1 MKLPRLWICTMIAAS
16 LPSLAN
22 PLPARAQALQQV
34 AGDRMLIGAA
44 VSAHDLD
51 NPQLATL
58 IAEQFGCITAG
69 NEFKPESLQREPG
82 TFTFEP
88 ADRIAE
94 FAQQHN
100 MKMIGHTLLWHNQ
113 APAWLFVDQNKHP
126 IPREQA
132 LANLKTHIQTVVKH
146 FTGKV
151 VGWDVVNEGIS
162 DKDDEYLRDTPARR
176 AIGDDYIL
184 KAFEFAHAADPNVQL
199 YYNDYNIENPGKR
212 EKALRLIGQ
221 IKSAGLRIDAVGIQG
236 HWLLNFAEAK
246 VIDEA
251 ITAFSAAGA
260 KVMITEL
267 DVDVL
272 PRKAAG
278 ADITAVEKQG
288 LDPYKQGLPDEMQ
301 QKLAERYAELFKVFA
316 KHPGELTRVTLW
328 GVSDGNTWLNN
339 WPVRGRTNHPMLW
352 DRQLRPKPALAAVIQ
367 SLQAGSKS
375 P

>member
-1 MKLPRLWICTMIAAS
+1 MIATS
-16 LPSLAN
+16 LLSVAN
-22 PLPARAQALQQV
+22 PLPAQAQALQQA

-44 VSAHDLD
+44 VSANELD

-82 TFTFEP
+82 TFMFES

-126 IPREQA
+126 LPREQA

-146 FTGKV
+146 FAGKV
-151 VGWDVVNEGIS
+151 IGWDVVNEGIS

-251 ITAFSAAGA
+251 ITAFSTAGV

-267 DVDVL
+267 DVDML

-316 KHPGELTRVTLW
+316 NHRGELTRVTLW
-328 GVSDGNTWLNN
+328 GVSDANTWLNN